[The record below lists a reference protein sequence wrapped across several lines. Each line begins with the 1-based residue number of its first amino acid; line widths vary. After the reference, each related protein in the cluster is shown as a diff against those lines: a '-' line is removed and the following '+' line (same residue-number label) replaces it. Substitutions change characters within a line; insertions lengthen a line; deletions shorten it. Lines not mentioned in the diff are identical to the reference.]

1 MTTAVTLTRKTW
13 NDALAGKSISVAD
26 LSSDTRMKGVD
37 VASADL
43 NSDGKISGAK
53 ETSAL
58 FDQVDRIDGD
68 NNTNQLTL
76 VDANGAAG
84 GSRAAA
90 EAVGDL
96 GKAATIQKK
105 SRANEAGNDDVLFIG
120 MRTLSS
126 NEKAAMRSM
135 GIGGKF
141 NVTTGGSESSIVEN
155 NNQKFDLKTDQG
167 VKDFA
172 ASLGLPPK
180 QTAEIEKVLKDAVPD
195 ARDELAVIAKDW
207 AKAENGGRCSSR
219 LVLSGHHA
227 GPKFW
232 GENGTLQERDL
243 AALAK
248 AMPKAAAQVEDLH
261 TAGCYSGGYSNAE
274 DWRQVFPNLQTHWGY
289 QGSAPPADM
298 SFAHQAEWEQQTRGR
313 VGIMDR
319 TRARGVL
326 SSEVTAWSRTGGH
339 TSSSG
344 DVALSTVKADVSSR
358 ENAFTSAFNGGKIDD
373 PHSGPVRQYYN
384 ALNNLQNHKDLPA
397 SERDAVREKIEKTI
411 RLLYFKDVAK
421 GWATENASIIDK
433 GYAAAKMDKP
443 DFSKMDRGT
452 ALQTIETYLKSTE
465 GSKDPAVLALRAE
478 MVALR
483 DLDSSKIKASWIP

>member
-13 NDALAGKSISVAD
+13 NESLAGKTINVAD
-26 LSSDTRMKGVD
+26 LSADTRMKGVD

-43 NSDGKISGAK
+43 DHDGKISGAK

-58 FDQVDRIDGD
+58 FDAVDKVDGD
-68 NNTNQLTL
+68 NNANQLTL
-76 VDANGAAG
+76 LDSGGAAG
-84 GSRAAA
+84 GSRSAA

-96 GKAATIQKK
+96 GKAATIQRKA
-105 SRANEAGNDDVLFIG
+105 RANEAGNDDVLFIG
-120 MRTLSS
+120 MRSLSS
-126 NEKAAMRSM
+126 NEKASMRQM
-135 GIGGKF
+135 GIGGGFK
-141 NVTTGGSESSIVEN
+141 VTTGGSESSVVEN
-155 NNQKFDLKTDQG
+155 GGQKFDLKTDAG
-167 VKDFA
+167 IKDFV
-172 ASLGLPPK
+172 ASLGLPAK
-180 QTAEIEKVLKDAVPD
+180 QSAEVEKVLKNATTDS
-195 ARDELAVIAKDW
+195 RDELATIAKDW
-207 AKAENGGRCSSR
+207 AKGETGGRASSR

-232 GENGTLQERDL
+232 GENGMLQERDL

-298 SFAHQAEWEQQTRGR
+298 SFGHQSEWEQQTRGR
-313 VGIMDR
+313 AGILDR

-326 SSEVTAWSRTGGH
+326 SNEVTAWSRTGGH

-344 DVALSTVKADVSSR
+344 DVMIDTVKADVQTRESSY
-358 ENAFTSAFNGGKIDD
+358 TSAFNGGKIDD

-421 GWATENASIIDK
+421 GWANENASVIDK
-433 GYAAAKMDKP
+433 GYAAAKLDKP
-443 DFSKMDRGT
+443 DFSKMDRGQ
-452 ALQTIETYLKSTE
+452 ALQAIETFMKSTE
-465 GSKDPAVLALRAE
+465 GSNDPAVKALRAE
-478 MVALR
+478 MTALR
-483 DLDSSKIKASWIP
+483 DLDPSKLKASWIP